1 MYRKSQE
8 VLSNWIV
15 KENRKPLV
23 IRGARQVGKSTLV
36 RQFVVDKGL
45 QLIEV
50 NCEQN
55 PQLDTV
61 FKGLN
66 VTQILNELESLPGVA
81 SINSKAVLFLD
92 EVQATPY
99 ALAALRYFYEQRPEI
114 PVLAA
119 GSLLEFA
126 LSEHSF
132 SMPVG
137 RIEFLHMVPMDFEE
151 FLLACGET
159 KLQEILRTFTLDH
172 PMSELQH
179 SRFLELQA
187 QYFYVGGMPEAVKEF
202 LKEKKL
208 SAARAI
214 HENLLSTY
222 KADFSKYGL
231 KQDLLLLNRLLNQAA
246 QQVTKRVKY
255 SKLIPHE
262 QSRTVRRLVD
272 LLAHARLIS
281 LVIHSDA
288 SDIPLGAEARGEV
301 FKLLLLDVGLLN
313 ALLGLPWNA
322 VSESAF
328 SVRDGSVAEQF
339 IGQELIS
346 THEHGNQTLFYWLRD
361 GKTNNAEIDF
371 LIMIEG
377 KIVPVEVK
385 AGKSGTLRSLWEFC
399 SARSPKM
406 AVRFDI
412 NPPSAQDFQHAGNSG
427 ILISLPLYAA
437 SQIDRI
443 LASASGG
450 RS

>member
-1 MYRKSQE
+1 MYRKSEE

-36 RQFVVDKGL
+36 RQFVLGKGL
-45 QLIEV
+45 KLIEI
-50 NCEQN
+50 NCEQH
-55 PQLDTV
+55 PLLDVV

-66 VTQILNELESLPGVA
+66 VTQILNELESLPGV
-81 SINSKAVLFLD
+81 SPIDSQSVLFLD
-92 EVQATPY
+92 EVQATPH

-114 PVLAA
+114 PVIAA
-119 GSLLEFA
+119 GSLLEFT
-126 LSEHSF
+126 LSDHSF

-159 KLQEILRTFTLDH
+159 KLKETLSTFTLDH

-187 QYFYVGGMPEAVKEF
+187 QYFYVGGMPEAVREF
-202 LKEKKL
+202 SKEKKL
-208 SAARAI
+208 AAARVI

-222 KADFSKYGL
+222 KAYFSKYGL

-255 SKLIPHE
+255 SRLIPNE
-262 QSRTVRRLVD
+262 QSRIVRRLVD
-272 LLAHARLIS
+272 LLSHARLVS

-288 SDIPLGAEARGEV
+288 SDIPLRAEARDEV
-301 FKLLLLDVGLLN
+301 FKLLFLDVGLLN
-313 ALLGLPWNA
+313 ALLGLPWNS
-322 VSESAF
+322 VSESAM

-339 IGQELIS
+339 IGQELIA

-361 GKTNNAEIDF
+361 RKTNNAEIDF
-371 LIMIEG
+371 LIMIDG

-399 SARSPKM
+399 SARSPKV

-412 NPPSAQDFQHAGNSG
+412 NRPSLQNFQHSGNRG

-437 SQIDRI
+437 SQLERI
-443 LASASGG
+443 VALASGA
-450 RS
+450 